1 MHAVY
6 NFVAGPLAWL
16 AWAVFFL
23 GIVYKLV
30 KSYQSAK
37 DKDPVVLN
45 YMNLKYGLRSILH
58 WSIPFGARNM
68 RLNPVMTVVTFAFHL
83 SLFIAPLF
91 LMAHMIMLDEAVGFS
106 FWTIPEGVADILTL
120 VVLGACCF
128 FAYRRLTIPE
138 VKYVTTAS
146 DWGILAMVAAPFL
159 TGFLA
164 HYQIGPYNPML
175 ILHILT
181 GEIALV
187 AIPFTRLSHMFYAPL
202 TRAYIGAEFGAVRF
216 AKDW

>member
-68 RLNPVMTVVTFAFHL
+68 RLNPVMTVVTFAVHL

-91 LMAHMIMLDEAVGFS
+91 LMAHMIMLDEAIGVS

-159 TGFLA
+159 TGILA
-164 HYQIGPYNPML
+164 HYQ
-175 ILHILT
+175 
-181 GEIALV
+181 
-187 AIPFTRLSHMFYAPL
+187 
-202 TRAYIGAEFGAVRF
+202 
-216 AKDW
+216 